1 LSISNLIRI
10 DISNEKVINSLKII
24 LKFIQLVIIEND
36 NQLDKFFK
44 SYFAWNK
51 IIEIMKINRI

>member
-1 LSISNLIRI
+1 MSISNLIRI